1 MVRSGPQENKLIEGT
16 IILNSLQTKS
26 TFLTVSAIV
35 VTMLIAILMGGV
47 AIRNIGYENSE
58 QLLMS
63 LCESGEK
70 NLDFY
75 FESVEQAVEM
85 VTAYLEAD
93 LESMT
98 GAEQLPDHL
107 ERVKDIFSKMTYKT
121 NGVLTY
127 YYRIDPAVS
136 TTCKG
141 FWFININGSGFR
153 EHEVTD
159 ITLYDT
165 EDTSKLV
172 WFTVPKATG
181 DPVWLPPY
189 VTDNLDVRVI
199 SYNAP
204 IYWRGRFLGVV
215 GIEIDYSTMAEQV
228 NHISLYENG
237 YAYIDDPEGRLIYH
251 PHIDVTTMKKQPE
264 VPEGILSDDTFVRY
278 RFEGLDKLAV
288 RLPLKNGMRMNVTVP
303 VSEINVVW
311 QRWIFQI
318 SFVSLILLI
327 FFIYATLEYTRHIT
341 EPLRELT
348 EVAEKVN
355 QGCYDCRLDYDGDDE
370 VGTLTRAFSTLIKNL
385 EVYISDLND
394 LAYADA
400 LTAVHNKG
408 AFDIYVQNLQ
418 KQVQDVEKTTEFA
431 VCIFDCNNLK
441 TINDRYGHDKGNIYI
456 KSASAIICE
465 VFGHSPVF
473 RVGGD
478 EFAAILQ
485 GQDYENRDEL
495 LRDFDEVCRRKR
507 SEAEEIW
514 EKVEVA
520 RGMAVFDSRTDEAV
534 NEVTRRADK
543 LMYENKLMQKNKK
556 GTDKEENNC

>member
-1 MVRSGPQENKLIEGT
+1 M
-16 IILNSLQTKS
+16 NSLQTKS

-47 AIRNIGYENSE
+47 AIRNIGNENSQ

-70 NLDFY
+70 NIDSY

-93 LESMT
+93 LESMNDI
-98 GAEQLPDHL
+98 GQLPDHL
-107 ERVKDIFSKMTYKT
+107 ERVKEIFSKMTYKT

-136 TTCKG
+136 STCKG

-181 DPVWLPPY
+181 NPLWLPPY
-189 VTDNLDVRVI
+189 VTENLDVRVI

-204 IYWRGRFLGVV
+204 IYWKGRFLGVV
-215 GIEIDYSTMAEQV
+215 GIEIDYSTISGQV
-228 NHISLYENG
+228 DNISLYKNG
-237 YAYIDDPEGRLIYH
+237 YAFIDDPEGRLIYH
-251 PHIDVTTMKKQPE
+251 PRIDVTAPENQPE
-264 VPEGILSDDTFVRY
+264 APEGILSDDTYVRY
-278 RFEGLDKLAV
+278 KFEGMDKMAV
-288 RLPLKNGMRMNVTVP
+288 RLPLKNGMRLNVTVP
-303 VSEINVVW
+303 RSEIDIVW
-311 QRWIFQI
+311 KRWIFQI
-318 SFVSLILLI
+318 FFVSSILMV
-327 FFIYATLEYTRHIT
+327 FFIYATLEYTRHFT

-348 EVAEKVN
+348 EAAEKVN
-355 QGCYDCRLDYDGDDE
+355 QGDYDCRLDYDGDDE
-370 VGTLTRAFSTLIKNL
+370 VGTLTRAFSSLIDHLK
-385 EVYISDLND
+385 VYISDLND

-408 AFDIYVQNLQ
+408 AFDIFTQNLQ
-418 KQVQDVEKTTEFA
+418 LQVQDAEKRTEFA

-441 TINDRYGHDKGNIYI
+441 TINDRYGHDMGNIYI

-495 LRDFDEVCRRKR
+495 LRDFDEACRRKR

-514 EKVEVA
+514 EKVDVA
-520 RGMAVFDSRTDEAV
+520 RGMAVYDPETDEAV

-556 GTDKEENNC
+556 ETEV

>member
-1 MVRSGPQENKLIEGT
+1 M
-16 IILNSLQTKS
+16 NSLQTKS

-47 AIRNIGYENSE
+47 AIRNIGNENSQ

-70 NLDFY
+70 NIDSY

-93 LESMT
+93 LEAMNDI
-98 GAEQLPDHL
+98 GQLPDHL
-107 ERVKDIFSKMTYKT
+107 ERVKEIFSKMTYKT

-136 TTCKG
+136 STCKG
-141 FWFININGSGFR
+141 FWFININGTGFR

-181 DPVWLPPY
+181 NPLWLPPY
-189 VTDNLDVRVI
+189 VTENLDVRVI

-204 IYWRGRFLGVV
+204 IYWKGRFLGVV
-215 GIEIDYSTMAEQV
+215 GIEIDYSTISGQV
-228 NHISLYENG
+228 DNISLYKNG
-237 YAYIDDPEGRLIYH
+237 YAFIDDPEGRLIYH
-251 PHIDVTTMKKQPE
+251 PRIDVTAPENQPE
-264 VPEGILSDDTFVRY
+264 APEAILSDDTFVRY
-278 RFEGLDKLAV
+278 RFEGMDKMAV
-288 RLPLKNGMRMNVTVP
+288 RLPLKNGMRLNVSVP
-303 VSEINVVW
+303 LSEIDIVW
-311 QRWIFQI
+311 KRWIFQI
-318 SFVSLILLI
+318 FFVSSIMMI
-327 FFIYATLEYTRHIT
+327 FFIYATLEYTRHFT

-348 EVAEKVN
+348 EAAEKVN
-355 QGCYDCRLDYDGDDE
+355 RGDYNCRLDYNGDDE
-370 VGTLTRAFSTLIKNL
+370 VGTLTRAFSSLIDHL
-385 EVYISDLND
+385 QVYISDLND

-400 LTAVHNKG
+400 LTSVHNKG
-408 AFDIYVQNLQ
+408 AFDIFTQNLQ
-418 KQVQDVEKTTEFA
+418 LQVQDAEKRPEFA

-441 TINDRYGHDKGNIYI
+441 TINDRYGHDMGNIYI

-495 LRDFDEVCRRKR
+495 LRDFDEACRRKR

-514 EKVEVA
+514 EKVDVA
-520 RGMAVFDSRTDEAV
+520 RGMAVYDPETDEAV

-556 GTDKEENNC
+556 ETDKEKNNC